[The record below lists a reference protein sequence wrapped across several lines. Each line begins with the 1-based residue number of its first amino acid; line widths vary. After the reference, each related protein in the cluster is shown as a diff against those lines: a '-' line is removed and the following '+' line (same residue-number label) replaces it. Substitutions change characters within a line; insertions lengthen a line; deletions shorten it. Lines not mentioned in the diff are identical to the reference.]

1 MTKEEFLVLVD
12 VAGIGKKKST
22 YGASYGDL
30 RRFAKLFSG
39 RKWVGLTKEEVQS
52 IVNLCT
58 FDDAGYDVFTD
69 CTQVAR
75 IVEIR
80 LKEKNT

>member
-12 VAGIGKKKST
+12 VAGIGEKKST

-39 RKWVGLTKEEVQS
+39 RKWVGLTEAE
-52 IVNLCT
+52 IYELMDNEDE
-58 FDDAGYDVFTD
+58 FDL
-69 CTQVAR
+69 AR
-75 IVEIR
+75 AIEAK
-80 LKEKNT
+80 LKEKNSG